1 MRIEQENF
9 SETLKEIRKLSELK
23 QKEVSSRLGVSPNCY
38 ASWEQG
44 RTGQNRTVH
53 FVNQKAVRNFRRVGG
68 LSARNKGYLTS
79 PALARRQRTT
89 LGTGGFF

>member
-38 ASWEQG
+38 AVLG
-44 RTGQNRTVH
+44 TGQNRTVH

-79 PALARRQRTT
+79 PVLTRRQRPT

>member
-9 SETLKEIRKLSELK
+9 SESLKEIRKLSELK

-44 RTGQNRTVH
+44 RTEPSISSIRKLCVIDAKFPRPPLKMRRA
-53 FVNQKAVRNFRRVGG
+53 FVFAPKDG
-68 LSARNKGYLTS
+68 LPSV
-79 PALARRQRTT
+79 
-89 LGTGGFF
+89 

>member
-44 RTGQNRTVH
+44 RTEPVH

-79 PALARRQRTT
+79 PVLTRRQRPT